1 MLGEA
6 RGQGVGSWKKREG
19 REALPFSPAWIYLW
33 GALSP
38 YQHGGLHRRTCGAG
52 AGRGPEL
59 ALLGQGTVVTSGSYI
74 PVGGPVA
81 LGAAGV
87 PGTGE
92 TP

>member
-6 RGQGVGSWKKREG
+6 RGRGVGSWKKREG